1 MMRGSFRTTGL
12 ASDLIGPDPVLAISL
27 SKFQTKNWPVV
38 VVVFDGSTL
47 EEFMLRFQFKAN

>member
-1 MMRGSFRTTGL
+1 MMRGNFRTTGL

-38 VVVFDGSTL
+38 VVFDGSTL
-47 EEFMLRFQFKAN
+47 EEFMLRIQFKAN